1 MLPLLAISLMNWL
14 AMRMLLG
21 NRAKYVAMLFG
32 LTFASLLICQQCA
45 IFCGVMEMC
54 TGQIRDVEDAG
65 IWVLAPQVRYI
76 DDLRPLDKTQVEA
89 VRSVPGVAW
98 AVPLRKGHGRVHLDD
113 GRFQQVILMG
123 LDDATLVGAPRTM
136 ILGKLAAIE
145 QPDAL
150 IIDEMG
156 HQLLWPDEPL
166 RVGREVTLN
175 ERRAVVVGICRASL
189 TFQTLPIF
197 YTRLSQAAHY
207 LPPERRTVSAIL
219 VQGQDGLPPEEVCRR
234 ISKQTGLLALT
245 RDEFAWRTIDHYLT
259 RTGLLLN
266 FGTTVLL
273 GFMVGVAISG
283 QSFYTFTVENLPQFG
298 MLKAMGTSDRRLL
311 SMILLQAGLVGSI
324 GYGAGVGLAAIFGEL
339 TRGHS
344 KLVFFMPW
352 QVLVITGLAV
362 LLVTMSASVLS
373 IRRVLRLEPAIVIR

>member
-1 MLPLLAISLMNWL
+1 MNWL
-14 AMRMLLG
+14 ALRILLG

-32 LTFASLLICQQCA
+32 ITFASLLICQQCS
-45 IFCGVMEMC
+45 IFCGVMRMA
-54 TGQIRDVEDAG
+54 TGQIRDVQDAS

-76 DDLRPLDKTQVEA
+76 DDLRPLPEKQVEE

-98 AVPLRKGHGRVHLDD
+98 AVPLQRAYGRVHLDD
-113 GRFQQVILMG
+113 GRFQQVILFG
-123 LDDATLVGAPRTM
+123 LDDATLVGAPQHM
-136 ILGKLAAIE
+136 LQGQLADIQ
-145 QPDAL
+145 QPDGI
-150 IIDEMG
+150 IIDEVG

-166 RVGREVTLN
+166 QLGRIVTLN

-197 YTRLSQAAHY
+197 YARRSQAAHY

-219 VQGQDGLPPEEVCRR
+219 VQPQDGEPADEVCAR
-234 ISKQTGLLALT
+234 IQSGTGLLALT
-245 RDEFAWRTIDHYLT
+245 QQQFVWLTIDHYLR
-259 RTGLLLN
+259 RTGILLN

-298 MLKAMGTSDRRLL
+298 MLKAMGTSNRRLIG
-311 SMILLQAGLVGSI
+311 MILLQAALVGSI

-339 TRGHS
+339 TRGHG

-352 QVLVITGLAV
+352 QVLIITGLAV
-362 LLVTMSASVLS
+362 LLVIVSASLLS
-373 IRRVLRLEPAIVIR
+373 IRRVLRLEPAIIVR

>member
-1 MLPLLAISLMNWL
+1 MNWL
-14 AMRMLLG
+14 ALRMLLG

-32 LTFASLLICQQCA
+32 ITFASLLICQQCS
-45 IFCGVMEMC
+45 IFCGVMRMC
-54 TGQIRDVEDAG
+54 TGQIRDVQDAR

-76 DDLRPLDKTQVEA
+76 DDLRPLSDKQVEE

-98 AVPLRKGHGRVHLDD
+98 AVPLQKGYGRVHLEDA
-113 GRFQQVILMG
+113 RFQQVILFG
-123 LDDATLVGAPRTM
+123 LDDATLVGAPQHM
-136 ILGKLAAIE
+136 LLGELADIQ
-145 QPDAL
+145 QPDGI
-150 IIDEMG
+150 IIDEVG

-166 RVGREVTLN
+166 QIGRVVTLN

-197 YTRLSQAAHY
+197 YTRRSQAAHY

-219 VQGQDGLPPEEVCRR
+219 AQPQQGQTSDEVCAR
-234 ISKQTGLLALT
+234 IQASTGLLALT
-245 RDEFAWRTIDHYLT
+245 QEQFAWLTIDHYLR
-259 RTGLLLN
+259 RTGILLN

-298 MLKAMGTSDRRLL
+298 MLKAMGTSNARLIA
-311 SMILLQAGLVGSI
+311 MIMLQATVVGSI

-352 QVLVITGLAV
+352 QVLIVTGLAV
-362 LLVTMSASVLS
+362 LLVVVSASLLS
-373 IRRVLRLEPAIVIR
+373 IRRVLRLEPAIIVR

>member
-1 MLPLLAISLMNWL
+1 MNWL
-14 AMRMLLG
+14 ALRMLLG

-32 LTFASLLICQQCA
+32 ITFASLLICQQCS
-45 IFCGVMEMC
+45 IFCGVMRMC
-54 TGQIRDVEDAG
+54 TGQIRDVQDAG

-76 DDLRPLDKTQVEA
+76 DDLRPLSDKQVEE

-98 AVPLRKGHGRVHLDD
+98 AVALQKGYGRVHLDD
-113 GRFQQVILMG
+113 GRFQQVILFG
-123 LDDATLVGAPRTM
+123 LDDATLVGAPQLM
-136 ILGKLAAIE
+136 VEGKVTDIQ
-145 QPDAL
+145 QPDGI
-150 IIDEMG
+150 IIDEIG

-166 RVGREVTLN
+166 QLGRVVTLN

-197 YTRLSQAAHY
+197 YTRRSQAAHY
-207 LPPERRTVSAIL
+207 MPPERRTVSAIL
-219 VQGQDGLPPEEVCRR
+219 VQPQDGQPPDEVCAR
-234 ISKQTGLLALT
+234 IQAQTGLMALT
-245 RDEFAWRTIDHYLT
+245 QEQFAWLTIDHYLR
-259 RTGLLLN
+259 RTGILLN

-283 QSFYTFTVENLPQFG
+283 QSFYTFTVENLGQFG
-298 MLKAMGTSDRRLL
+298 MLKAMGTSNLRLMG
-311 SMILLQAGLVGSI
+311 MIMLQATVVGSI

-362 LLVTMSASVLS
+362 LLVIVSASLLS
-373 IRRVLRLEPAIVIR
+373 IRRVLRLEPAIIVR

>member
-1 MLPLLAISLMNWL
+1 MNWL
-14 AMRMLLG
+14 ALRMLMG

-32 LTFASLLICQQCA
+32 ITFASLLICQQCS
-45 IFCGVMEMC
+45 IFCGVMRMC
-54 TGQIRDVEDAG
+54 TGQIRDVQDAA

-76 DDLRPLDKTQVEA
+76 DDLRPLPEKQVDE

-98 AVPLRKGHGRVHLDD
+98 AVPLQKGYGRVHLDD
-113 GRFQQVILMG
+113 GRFQQIILFG
-123 LDDATLVGAPRTM
+123 LDDATLAGAPQHM
-136 ILGKLAAIE
+136 LLGKLADIQ
-145 QPDAL
+145 QPDGI
-150 IIDEMG
+150 IIDEIG

-166 RVGREVTLN
+166 QLGRVVTLN

-197 YTRLSQAAHY
+197 YTRRSQAAHY

-219 VQGQDGLPPEEVCRR
+219 AQPQDGQTAEEVCAR
-234 ISKQTGLLALT
+234 IQARTGLLALT
-245 RDEFAWRTIDHYLT
+245 QQDFAWLTIDHYLR
-259 RTGLLLN
+259 RTGILLN

-298 MLKAMGTSDRRLL
+298 MLKAMGTSNGRLMG
-311 SMILLQAGLVGSI
+311 MILLQATVVGSI
-324 GYGAGVGLAAIFGEL
+324 GYGAGVGLAALFGEL

-352 QVLVITGLAV
+352 QVLIITGVAV
-362 LLVTMSASVLS
+362 LLVIMSASLLS
-373 IRRVLRLEPAIVIR
+373 IRRVLRLEPAIIVR

>member
-1 MLPLLAISLMNWL
+1 MNWL
-14 AMRMLLG
+14 ALRMLLG

-32 LTFASLLICQQCA
+32 ITFASLLICQQCS
-45 IFCGVMEMC
+45 IFCGVMRMC
-54 TGQIRDVEDAG
+54 TGQIRDVQDAG

-76 DDLRPLDKTQVEA
+76 DDLRPLSDKQIEA

-98 AVPLRKGHGRVHLDD
+98 AVPLQKGYGRVHLED
-113 GRFQQVILMG
+113 GRFQQVILFG
-123 LDDATLVGAPRTM
+123 LDDATLVGAPQHMLQGQLTDIQR
-136 ILGKLAAIE
+136 
-145 QPDAL
+145 PDGI
-150 IIDEMG
+150 IIDEVG
-156 HQLLWPDEPL
+156 HQLLWPGEPL
-166 RVGREVTLN
+166 QLGRVVTLN

-197 YTRLSQAAHY
+197 YARRSQAAHY

-219 VQGQDGLPPEEVCRR
+219 AQPHEGQTSDEVCAR
-234 ISKQTGLLALT
+234 IQARTGLLALT
-245 RDEFAWRTIDHYLT
+245 QEQFAWLTIDHYLR
-259 RTGLLLN
+259 RTGILLN

-298 MLKAMGTSDRRLL
+298 MLKAMGTSNRRLMG
-311 SMILLQAGLVGSI
+311 MIMLQAAVVGSI

-352 QVLVITGLAV
+352 QVLIVTGLAV
-362 LLVTMSASVLS
+362 LLVVVSASLLS
-373 IRRVLRLEPAIVIR
+373 IRRVLRLEPAIIVR

>member
-1 MLPLLAISLMNWL
+1 MNWL
-14 AMRMLLG
+14 ALRMLLG

-32 LTFASLLICQQCA
+32 ITFASLLICQQCS
-45 IFCGVMEMC
+45 IFCGVMRMC
-54 TGQIRDVEDAG
+54 TGQIRDVQDAA

-76 DDLRPLDKTQVEA
+76 DDLRPLPEKQVDE

-98 AVPLRKGHGRVHLDD
+98 AVPLQKGYGRVQLDD
-113 GRFQQVILMG
+113 GRFQQVILFG
-123 LDDATLVGAPRTM
+123 LDDATLVGAPQHM
-136 ILGKLAAIE
+136 LLGNLADIQ
-145 QPDAL
+145 QPDGI
-150 IIDEMG
+150 IIDEVG

-166 RVGREVTLN
+166 QLGRVVTLN

-197 YTRLSQAAHY
+197 YTRRSQAAHY

-219 VQGQDGLPPEEVCRR
+219 VQPQEGEPAGAVCTR
-234 ISKQTGLLALT
+234 IQAHTGLLALT
-245 RDEFAWRTIDHYLT
+245 QEQFAWLTIDHYLR
-259 RTGLLLN
+259 RTGILLN

-298 MLKAMGTSDRRLL
+298 MLKAMGTSNLRLIG
-311 SMILLQAGLVGSI
+311 MIMLQAAVVGSI

-352 QVLVITGLAV
+352 QVLIITGLAV
-362 LLVTMSASVLS
+362 LLVVMSASLLS
-373 IRRVLRLEPAIVIR
+373 IRRVLRLEPAIIVR